1 MGKGVVGKTSM
12 IYRFITGNKLENM
25 EATIEDNY
33 KTFENI
39 GGENI
44 QINIL
49 DTAGEEDYQN
59 LFDSWLRQADGIIL
73 VFAIDDKESFEQLND
88 KYERILKN
96 EKIDEVKYPIVLVG
110 NKCDLE
116 DSRQVSQDDA
126 KKFAKRIGGDYYE
139 ISALTDQNNNI
150 KDPFIK
156 CANLVFKE
164 KNKESKKGCPLCCI
178 F

>member
-1 MGKGVVGKTSM
+1 MGKGVVGKTSI

-39 GGENI
+39 GGSNI

-88 KYERILKN
+88 KYDRILKN
-96 EKIDEVKYPIVLVG
+96 EKIDDVKYPVVLVG

-116 DSRQVSQDDA
+116 DSRQVSQDEA
-126 KKFAKRIGGDYYE
+126 KKFAKKIGGEYFE
-139 ISALTDQNNNI
+139 VSALTDQNKNI
-150 KDPFIK
+150 KIPFIQ
-156 CANLVFKE
+156 CAMMVLKQSKE
-164 KNKESKKGCPLCCI
+164 GKKGCTKCNI